1 LKTDLLRLL
10 SGALV
15 AAALATSGHGYT
27 YILNSNTNLPVKW
40 PDGTVN
46 LRVMLGTAPTL
57 IDGTN
62 YSTSA
67 DGAAKTWN
75 ALLGS
80 IIFQSTITT
89 GTPTDGRPAGGS
101 RANEL
106 AFASTIYGKDFG
118 EKTLAVTTTW
128 REGNTRIEGDI
139 LYNSART
146 WDSYSGN
153 LRGSGTTGIYDIH
166 RVTLHELGHLLGL
179 DHPDDPSDDN
189 TMPQTV
195 SAIMN
200 STIGNLDTLTMDD
213 ITGAQNLYGPP
224 GPPENNNFAAATA
237 INNLTSSGSVKY
249 TGFNTL
255 ATKETGEPSHAG
267 NAGGHSVW
275 WKWTA
280 PANGSVTL
288 DTRGSYFDT
297 TLGVYTGTSVNA
309 LTTLGSNDDLQNDA
323 TAHVQA
329 SKVSFGATTGTTY
342 YFGIDGFDADTG
354 GITLNLAFT
363 ASGGTLA
370 TITTQPASVT
380 VTAGG
385 SATFTVAATAGSST
399 ISYQWRRNGTAI
411 SGATN
416 ATLTLSN
423 VTSANDAGD
432 YTVVVMT
439 EAGMVTSN
447 VATLTV
453 NAAPVVTPPSTPSG
467 GGGGGGGAPSGW
479 FFAALSLLAAARL
492 LGMAPASRFDGL
504 TALSESKGNR

>member
-1 LKTDLLRLL
+1 M
-10 SGALV
+10 A
-15 AAALATSGHGYT
+15 AAALVTSGHGYT

-46 LRVMLGTAPTL
+46 LRVLLGTTPTL

-80 IIFQSTITT
+80 IVFQSTITT
-89 GTPTDGRPAGGS
+89 GTP
-101 RANEL
+101 ANRNQTNDL
-106 AFASTIYGKDFG
+106 SFASTVYGEDFG

-128 REGNTRIEGDI
+128 RLGNTRTEGDI
-139 LYNSART
+139 LFNSART

-153 LRGSGTTGIYDIH
+153 LRSSAVDLH
-166 RVTLHELGHLLGL
+166 RVSLHEMGHLLGL
-179 DHPDDPSDDN
+179 DHPDDAAQS
-189 TMPQTV
+189 V

-200 STIGNLDTLTMDD
+200 STIGHLDTLTMDD

-224 GPPENNNFAAATA
+224 GPPQNNNLSAATV
-237 INNLTSSGSVKY
+237 INNLTASGSVKH

-288 DTRGSYFDT
+288 DTRGSYYDT
-297 TLGVYTGTSVNA
+297 TLAVYTGTA
-309 LTTLGSNDDLQNDA
+309 LGSLTAVASNDDINPGV
-323 TAHVQA
+323 VQA
-329 SKVSFGATTGTTY
+329 STLNFTTTTGTTY
-342 YFGIDGFDADTG
+342 HFAVDGFDDDTG

-385 SATFTVAATAGSST
+385 SATFTVVATAGSST

-411 SGATN
+411 SGATS
-416 ATLTLSN
+416 ATLTLNN
-423 VTSANDAGD
+423 VTAANDAGD

-439 EAGMVTSN
+439 DAGTVTSN
-447 VATLTV
+447 AATLTV

-467 GGGGGGGAPSGW
+467 GGGGGGGAPSVW
-479 FFAALSLLAAARL
+479 FCAALSLLAACRKML
-492 LGMAPASRFDGL
+492 RR
-504 TALSESKGNR
+504 SEAKA

>member
-15 AAALATSGHGYT
+15 AAAFATSAHGYT
-27 YILNSNTNLPVKW
+27 YILNSNTDLPIKW

-46 LRVMLGTAPTL
+46 LRVMLGTTPTL
-57 IDGTN
+57 TDGTN

-89 GTPTDGRPAGGS
+89 GTPTNGRPSGGS

-106 AFASTIYGKDFG
+106 AFASTIYGQEFG
-118 EKTLAVTTTW
+118 DKTLAVTTTW

-153 LRGSGTTGIYDIH
+153 LRSSVVDLH
-166 RVTLHELGHLLGL
+166 RVSLHEMGHLLGL
-179 DHPDDPSDDN
+179 DHPDDAA
-189 TMPQTV
+189 QTV

-200 STIGNLDTLTMDD
+200 STISHLDTLTMDD

-237 INNLTSSGSVKY
+237 INNLTTSGSVKY

-267 NAGGHSVW
+267 NAGGRSVW

-280 PANGSVTL
+280 PASGSVTL
-288 DTRGSYFDT
+288 DTRGSYYDT
-297 TLGVYTGTSVNA
+297 TLAVYTGSA
-309 LTTLGSNDDLQNDA
+309 LGSLTAIAANDDINPGI
-323 TAHVQA
+323 VQA
-329 SKVSFGATTGTTY
+329 STLNFTATTGTTY
-342 YFGIDGFDADTG
+342 HFAVDGFDADTG

-385 SATFTVAATAGSST
+385 SATFTVVATAGSST

-411 SGATN
+411 SGATS

-432 YTVVVMT
+432 YTVVVT
-439 EAGMVTSN
+439 TDAGMVTSN

-453 NAAPVVTPPSTPSG
+453 NAAPIVTPPSTPSG

-479 FFAALSLLAAARL
+479 FFAALSLLAIGRKMLRRSVAKA
-492 LGMAPASRFDGL
+492 
-504 TALSESKGNR
+504 